1 MHVSTL
7 NVLFA
12 KLTELNV
19 RIRFK
24 TTWSTG
30 NIRSVIY
37 AIIYSNVQL
46 EYNGFHE
53 QCRNLKNNKSTV
65 QMYYCLK
72 LLVFCMG
79 SCFVWYIRIYTIIYF
94 LILFLNSVSWFLIWN
109 TTLFNFFPVLKLFG
123 YHLLAVMS
131 DSNPLKL
138 HAVSCT
144 NRGPRCTLRR
154 KSLEPQRTSSCL
166 RFVDGLLICGNP
178 NVPLLSP
185 KGVHALHSVRGTIR
199 PWFCSSD
206 IRRLSSLRF
215 GLFPGLAYRQ
225 SSKPL
230 PVPLH
235 HLLPKHNF
243 ITLYNAIAP

>member
-1 MHVSTL
+1 MKYNAFQFFSC
-7 NVLFA
+7 
-12 KLTELNV
+12 TE
-19 RIRFK
+19 I
-24 TTWSTG
+24 
-30 NIRSVIY
+30 
-37 AIIYSNVQL
+37 
-46 EYNGFHE
+46 
-53 QCRNLKNNKSTV
+53 
-65 QMYYCLK
+65 
-72 LLVFCMG
+72 
-79 SCFVWYIRIYTIIYF
+79 IRI
-94 LILFLNSVSWFLIWN
+94 
-109 TTLFNFFPVLKLFG
+109 P
-123 YHLLAVMS
+123 LAGSYVGLE
-131 DSNPLKL
+131 PTKT
-138 HAVSCT
+138 ARRT

-185 KGVHALHSVRGTIR
+185 KGVHALHSARGTIR

-206 IRRLSSLRF
+206 IGRLSRLRF